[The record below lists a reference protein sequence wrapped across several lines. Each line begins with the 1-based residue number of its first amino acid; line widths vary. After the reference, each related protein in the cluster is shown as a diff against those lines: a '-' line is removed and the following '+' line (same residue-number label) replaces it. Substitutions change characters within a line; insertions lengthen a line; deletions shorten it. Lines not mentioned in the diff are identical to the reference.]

1 MEANARLYNCVK
13 CRNQVIICS
22 SCDRGNIYCPTCSKL
37 ARKQSLCAADKRYQ
51 NTLKGKLKHAARQ
64 KNYRDR
70 LKKKVT
76 DHGSPIISTNDLL
89 PPQPS
94 EQKIR
99 AVEPMIC
106 HFCGNHCSTYVR
118 QRFLHRRT
126 GGKTRSFATWP
137 SGP

>member
-1 MEANARLYNCVK
+1 MEANARLYNCAK

-37 ARKQSLCAADKRYQ
+37 ARKQSLCVADRRYQ
-51 NTLKGKLKHAARQ
+51 NTLRGKLKHAARQ
-64 KNYRDR
+64 KHYRDR

-99 AVEPMIC
+99 TAEPIIC
-106 HFCGNHCSTYVR
+106 HFCGNYCSSYVR

-126 GGKTRSFATWP
+126 GGKPRFFATWP